1 MIFTLTIN
9 PSLDYVVDCS
19 NFSLGKVN
27 RTCSERIFAAGKGI
41 NVSVVLSNLGIKN
54 TALGFTAGFTGRE
67 IERRLDLMGICTD
80 FIELKAGESRINIKL
95 RTTDGNL
102 QNAAAEE
109 TEINARGP
117 CIDGG
122 AVECLLEK
130 LAGLSRGDFL
140 VLAGSVPPSVPQ
152 SFYADCMAGLLAK
165 EVNVVVDA
173 EQKLLLEALKF
184 SPYLIKPNQHEL
196 GALFDAQILCKE
208 DAVPYAQKLQKM
220 GAKNVLVSFA
230 KDGALLLDEAGSVW
244 FCNAPKGKCINSV
257 GAGDSMIAGFL
268 CAVSEGLKGKA
279 ALKKA
284 VCTGSA
290 SAFSET
296 LATKESVEALFNS
309 LV

>member
-1 MIFTLTIN
+1 
-9 PSLDYVVDCS
+9 
-19 NFSLGKVN
+19 
-27 RTCSERIFAAGKGI
+27 
-41 NVSVVLSNLGIKN
+41 
-54 TALGFTAGFTGRE
+54 
-67 IERRLDLMGICTD
+67 
-80 FIELKAGESRINIKL
+80 
-95 RTTDGNL
+95 
-102 QNAAAEE
+102 
-109 TEINARGP
+109 
-117 CIDGG
+117 
-122 AVECLLEK
+122 
-130 LAGLSRGDFL
+130 
-140 VLAGSVPPSVPQ
+140 
-152 SFYADCMAGLLAK
+152 MAGLLAK
-165 EVNVVVDA
+165 GVNVVVDA

-196 GALFDAQILCKE
+196 GALFDTQILCKE

>member
-130 LAGLSRGDFL
+130 LAGL
-140 VLAGSVPPSVPQ
+140 
-152 SFYADCMAGLLAK
+152 LAK
-165 EVNVVVDA
+165 GVNVVVDA
-173 EQKLLLEALKF
+173 EQKLLLGALKF

-196 GALFDAQILCKE
+196 GALFDTQILCKE

-296 LATKESVEALFNS
+296 LAIKESVEALFNS